1 MSRQQELFNAGT
13 KFKFPAFLS
22 DRFLLPAPDAH
33 IACGMFGW
41 AFNIAAAFYVF
52 PGLKVSNDGL
62 FQIIFQSAPDGS
74 DHVDV
79 SLFCI
84 FAQTG
89 FPPVYGGQRFSNDCR
104 SGQAEKPFFHFL
116 QEPENCAV
124 AAVYDR
130 QSSEYLLSVISV

>member
-52 PGLKVSNDGL
+52 PGLKISNDGL
-62 FQIIFQSAPDGS
+62 FQIVFQSAPDGS

-79 SLFCI
+79 WLFCI
-84 FAQTG
+84 FVAQQV
-89 FPPVYGGQRFSNDCR
+89 FPQFMVANVLATTAGQGKLKNRFSY
-104 SGQAEKPFFHFL
+104 S
-116 QEPENCAV
+116 QEPENLCCSGGV
-124 AAVYDR
+124 
-130 QSSEYLLSVISV
+130 